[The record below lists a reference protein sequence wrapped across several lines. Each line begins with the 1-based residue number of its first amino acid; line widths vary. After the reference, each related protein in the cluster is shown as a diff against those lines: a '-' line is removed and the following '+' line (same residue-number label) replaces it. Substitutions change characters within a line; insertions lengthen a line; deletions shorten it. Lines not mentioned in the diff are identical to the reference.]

1 MLRRLA
7 TAAVLLTCAA
17 FCGCASYSAA
27 CAPQYAA
34 AWEQFAESSTELMKL
49 KEARAAIPQK
59 RLEKHEEYEK
69 RYREQEKNREFA
81 RRFEETMQEKTIT
94 AKAVDELQQE
104 LKENRDFNRDRGER
118 DAGYEAWLGE
128 RYEQLR
134 ERLNAKAMEILR
146 IEPTVSIAEGTK
158 LKVAIVEIGDGIRT
172 IRWPERRRWREFFK
186 GAGFAVEPVFL
197 PAFVVGESV
206 SADAIRRAAAR
217 VGAGAVLAYTTAT
230 ETDLGPLRES
240 AAVLAFAKCLLIDT
254 RTEYLYFN
262 AEGEGRRKKIGLPL
276 MIDVEKLKRSVTNL
290 SIEGLRR
297 EILHELHRLRSES

>member
-1 MLRRLA
+1 MLQRLA
-7 TAAVLLTCAA
+7 ISAVLSACAA

-34 AWEQFAESSTELMKL
+34 AWEQFAESSTELMKM
-49 KEARAAIPQK
+49 KKARAALPQK
-59 RLEKHEEYEK
+59 RMPKHEEYEK
-69 RYREQEKNREFA
+69 RYREQEENREFA
-81 RRFEETMQEKTIT
+81 QRFEETVKKEAIAARTI
-94 AKAVDELQQE
+94 DELQQE
-104 LKENRDFNRDRGER
+104 LKENREFNRSVGVR
-118 DAGYEAWLGE
+118 DPGYEAWLGE

-172 IRWPERRRWREFFK
+172 IRYPERRRWREFFRE
-186 GAGFAVEPVFL
+186 AGFAVEPVFL
-197 PAFVVGESV
+197 PAFIVGDYV
-206 SADAIRRAAAR
+206 SADAIRRAASR

-240 AAVLAFAKCLLIDT
+240 AAVLAFAKCLLVDT

-276 MIDVEKLKRSVTNL
+276 MVDVEKLQRSVTKL
-290 SIEGLRR
+290 SIEGLRS
-297 EILHELHRLRSES
+297 EILHELQRLRSER